1 MRPARKMTGDVST
14 CPKFRPRTVTIC
26 PPRGAPP
33 LGWNDCIS
41 GGSYVN
47 LPSSV
52 ASSNAPVPVRAAQ
65 RGCAWAPRSRHGTL
79 SRPQLRDVRHSL
91 RHVFTSW
98 TIRVVHNLTT
108 MTAAHEPVPELDRFF
123 ASDGDFLHRE
133 FLRPLEG
140 LGLRSTMLR
149 GLLRHQFRER
159 DAHCDIVERTAPSA
173 YKPTEFGVYY

>member
-1 MRPARKMTGDVST
+1 MLWSQVVQSHGPRVHKAKKYSETPL
-14 CPKFRPRTVTIC
+14 CPCEPR
-26 PPRGAPP
+26 RGAVLWRPE
-33 LGWNDCIS
+33 
-41 GGSYVN
+41 V
-47 LPSSV
+47 
-52 ASSNAPVPVRAAQ
+52 
-65 RGCAWAPRSRHGTL
+65 GTEH

-98 TIRVVHNLTT
+98 TIRVVHNLET